1 VLRDSFLEHFLYR
14 VGFKNRARRRGGPTL
29 PAGNQVQARAKRV
42 EGVPP
47 TGLLPRRSE
56 HRKRAE
62 REGEVS
68 DSFAGKGGAEPLE

>member
-1 VLRDSFLEHFLYR
+1 VRIWTLLRVEGQFPGALFIP
-14 VGFKNRARRRGGPTL
+14 GWI
-29 PAGNQVQARAKRV
+29 QVQARAKRV